1 MATYINTSILLR
13 PQEIFETTTDANNN
27 IKNKFAWLL
36 LGSPTKGV
44 ALGSDDQGDDS
55 SYYPLSTEWK
65 VEKGKM
71 VFRDANV
78 CGIAPVSKEPSYEQ
92 QGTAAEESDDEE
104 IEVAESIV
112 YSFPGNSAGEDNL
125 LYPMVPGGDI
135 EAGESAASTE
145 GYSINSGYLA
155 LVRLDDNWT
164 YTTFDGFKGYYQSL
178 WGAPQGNGSIGGTF
192 SQMEKKKA
200 EGTTIA
206 KGVRILVA
214 YDVSNTSMV
223 NQYNFTGFNVGSS
236 SLTISGL
243 SSGN

>member
-27 IKNKFAWLL
+27 VKDGFAWLL
-36 LGSPTKGV
+36 LGTPTKGV
-44 ALGSDDQGDDS
+44 ALGDESAGDDS

-71 VFRDANV
+71 TFKNANV

-92 QGTAAEESDDEE
+92 QGSEAEGDDDE

-145 GYSINSGYLA
+145 GYSLNSGYLA
-155 LVRLDDNWT
+155 LVKLIGTNNN
-164 YTTFDGFKGYYQSL
+164 TFEKFKAYYQSL
-178 WGAPQGNGSIGGTF
+178 WGNPQGNGSIGGTF
-192 SQMEKKKA
+192 SQMEKSKA
-200 EGTTIA
+200 SGSEIA
-206 KGVRILVA
+206 NDVRILVA
-214 YDVSNTSMV
+214 YDVNNTSMV

-243 SSGN
+243 SS